1 MHTVV
6 HLCKSDCT
14 YITADMVS
22 SQQEGS
28 LSSQN
33 IFADDASEAAAVP
46 TFNDRLSDDE
56 GFVCS
61 QKHTPCKS
69 TGGPVPD
76 ALKSKYICY
85 SHVNQESWI

>member
-1 MHTVV
+1 M
-6 HLCKSDCT
+6 
-14 YITADMVS
+14 TADMVS

-33 IFADDASEAAAVP
+33 IFADDASEAAVAAAP
-46 TFNDRLSDDE
+46 RFNDGLSDD

>member
-1 MHTVV
+1 M
-6 HLCKSDCT
+6 
-14 YITADMVS
+14 TADMVS

-33 IFADDASEAAAVP
+33 IFADDASEGGAAAAAAAADVP
-46 TFNDRLSDDE
+46 RFNDGLSDDE

-76 ALKSKYICY
+76 ALKSKYTCY
-85 SHVNQESWI
+85 

>member
-1 MHTVV
+1 M
-6 HLCKSDCT
+6 CMA
-14 YITADMVS
+14 ADMVS

-33 IFADDASEAAAVP
+33 IFADDASEAAAAAAP
-46 TFNDRLSDDE
+46 RFNDGLSDDE

-76 ALKSKYICY
+76 ALKSKYTCY
-85 SHVNQESWI
+85 WHVYEESWI